1 MKKHRLLSSSLA
13 LSLCLLSLCSCQKAA
28 DSGRSTATAGMGS
41 VENLVTDTGTVAYR
55 DPYSIIPVVNGKI
68 TSCTFEEGDRVAA
81 GQTLY
86 VIDSAALE
94 DQITQARLSLKSAR
108 LALEQ
113 AEAACE
119 DLTVS
124 SSASGTVTAVFVHVG
139 DYVTVGTPIAQVV
152 DSANLT
158 LTVPFSPADAASM
171 VPGSAAVLS
180 FPSFSGTVAGQV
192 KRIYDAPTAL
202 PGGREGVYVEL
213 SFQNPGALTAGETAT
228 ASVGAADCMAAGSVA
243 YATEQAIYSTQAGQ
257 VLTLPIEA
265 GHTVTAGQTVMTIDN
280 ASLTN
285 ARDNAALAVETAS
298 VSLTQL
304 EAKRGDYILTAPVDG
319 TVTSR
324 HFQAGDYAAAATPL
338 ATLAGDA
345 ALQVQVPID
354 EIYISQVWPGQQAR
368 VTFTADNGERQSFDA
383 SVRRVSDTGVTSG
396 GVTDY
401 TVELELDHTD
411 GLKAGMNVTVDIIT
425 LHKDDCLR
433 IPSSAVSGGT
443 VQVVRSEGK
452 SERVAVTTGVSSG
465 GYTEILSGLAEGD
478 VVLLP

>member
-1 MKKHRLLSSSLA
+1 MKKQRLLPSALA
-13 LSLCLLSLCSCQKAA
+13 LSLCLLSLCSCQKNT
-28 DSGRSTATAGMGS
+28 DSSRATAAAEMGT
-41 VENLVTDTGTVAYR
+41 VESLVTDTGTVAYR
-55 DPYSIIPVVNGKI
+55 DPYSILPVVNGKI
-68 TSCTFEEGDRVAA
+68 TACTFAEGDRVSA

-119 DLTVS
+119 DLTVL

-139 DYVTVGTPIAQVV
+139 DYVAVGTPIAQVV

-171 VPGSAAVLS
+171 VPGSPATLS
-180 FPSFSGTVAGQV
+180 FSSFTGTVSGQV
-192 KRIYDAPTAL
+192 KRIYDSTTAL
-202 PGGREGVYVEL
+202 AGGREGVYVEL
-213 SFQNPGALTAGETAT
+213 SFRNPGALAAGEIAT
-228 ASVGAADCMAAGSVA
+228 ASVGAADCMAPGAVA
-243 YATEQAIYSTQAGQ
+243 CATEQAIYSTQAGQ

-265 GHTVTAGQTVMTIDN
+265 GNTVAAGQAVMTIDN

-298 VSLTQL
+298 VSLGQL
-304 EAKRGDYILTAPVDG
+304 EAKRGDYVLTAPVDG
-319 TVTSR
+319 TVISR
-324 HFQAGDYAAAATPL
+324 RFQAGDYAAAATPL

-345 ALQVQVPID
+345 SLQVQAPID
-354 EIYISQVWPGQQAR
+354 EIYIDQVWPGQQAR
-368 VTFTADNGERQSFDA
+368 VTFTADSGEQRSFDA
-383 SVRRVSDTGVTSG
+383 SVRRVNDTGVTSG

-401 TVELELDHTD
+401 TVELELEHTD

-425 LHKDDCLR
+425 LHKENCLR
-433 IPSSAVSGGT
+433 LPASAVSGGT
-443 VQVVRSEGK
+443 VQIMGTEGK
-452 SERVAVTTGVSSG
+452 ADTAAVTTGVSGG
-465 GYTEILSGLAEGD
+465 GYVEILSGLSEGD